1 MKKEIERCMGCM
13 NVKRYSG
20 PCEVC
25 GYIDNDAYPA
35 DCLAPRTF
43 IGDRYV
49 IGKLI
54 SKGGDSA
61 VYLAYDTKDE
71 KTVEIREFMPDTLC
85 TRAGDGETLEVK
97 DGSLPLFKSYLSEYA
112 DLNKTLMNEPES
124 SCIMKIYSIFA
135 ANGTGY
141 VVTEHAEGETLADYL
156 TERGGKLTWG
166 EASRLFPVLLD
177 TLSAINEK
185 GIIHRGLS
193 PETILIRKDGTPV
206 LTSVE
211 ISSARTADS
220 ELSCEIYD
228 GYAAGEQYD
237 LSERQGSWTDVYG
250 ISAVLYRALTG
261 NDPVPARNRKQND
274 TLPTVFSVNEDI
286 PEYVSDA
293 IAAGMAVTHEE
304 RIHDIP
310 ALKARLYD
318 APKEEPPAAEP
329 EEEGSFTP
337 RVNVKFDVDEIEE
350 RRAAAAKKKKQ
361 QKKKSSANIGT
372 AAGLIIFFAMVAALV
387 IAIIYFSNEAQN
399 AKESAVTAKTSATE
413 APETEEEEPDI
424 IETEPAETEPTKPA
438 ETISA
443 GERLMMP
450 NFVGRFFNN
459 TLKTRYSML
468 DFEAEEEY
476 SDEFAEGIIMEQD
489 IAENTQVTSGTT
501 VHIKVSKGAAFTYLP
516 DYVGMKLS
524 DYTAKLTTLGVRYE
538 TVPEETNE
546 VKQGYVV
553 RCSKEIGDR
562 VYISENEGIT
572 VYYAVKPTAE
582 ELSVPEGELPL
593 TDEEDDNDTEEVI
606 SGEDDR

>member
-43 IGDRYV
+43 LGDRYV

-85 TRAGDGETLEVK
+85 TRAEDGETVEVN

-112 DLNKTLMNEPES
+112 DLNKTLMNEPEN
-124 SCIMKIYSIFA
+124 SCIIKIYSIFA

-141 VVTEHAEGETLADYL
+141 VVTEHTEGVTLSEYL
-156 TERGGKLTWG
+156 SERGGKLTWG
-166 EASRLFPVLLD
+166 EASRLFPDLLD

-185 GIIHRGLS
+185 GIVHRGLS
-193 PETILIRKDGTPV
+193 PETIFIRKDGRPV

-220 ELSCEIYD
+220 ELSCEIYE
-228 GYAAGEQYD
+228 GYAACEQYD

-250 ISAVLYRALTG
+250 ISAVLYRSLTSR
-261 NDPVPARNRKQND
+261 DPLPATERKQND
-274 TLPTVFSVNEDI
+274 SMPAVFAVNEDI

-293 IAAGMAVTHEE
+293 IAAGMAVGREE
-304 RIHDIP
+304 RLHDIP
-310 ALKARLYD
+310 TLKAKLYD
-318 APKEEPPAAEP
+318 APEEKAPEEEPED
-329 EEEGSFTP
+329 EGSFTP
-337 RVNVKFDVDEIEE
+337 KVNVKFDVDEFEE

-361 QKKKSSANIGT
+361 QKKNKSANVGT

-387 IAIIYFSNEAQN
+387 IAIIYFSNEAQS

-413 APETEEEEPDI
+413 APVTEEPEVT
-424 IETEPAETEPTKPA
+424 ETTPAETEPPKPA

-459 TLKTRYSML
+459 SLKTRYSML
-468 DFEAEEEY
+468 EFETEEEY

-524 DYTAKLTTLGVRYE
+524 DYTANLTTLGVKYE
-538 TVPEETNE
+538 TVAEETNE

-553 RCSKEIGDR
+553 RCSKEVNDR
-562 VYISENEGIT
+562 VYISENESVT
-572 VYYAVKPTAE
+572 VYYAVKPAATEPA
-582 ELSVPEGELPL
+582 VPEGELPL
-593 TDEEDDNDTEEVI
+593 SDDENEEDVEEVV